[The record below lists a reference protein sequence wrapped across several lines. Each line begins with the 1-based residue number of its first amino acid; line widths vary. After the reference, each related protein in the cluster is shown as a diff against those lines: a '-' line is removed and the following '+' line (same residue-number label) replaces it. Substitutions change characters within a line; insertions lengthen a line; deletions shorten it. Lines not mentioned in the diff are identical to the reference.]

1 MVEVDKALEL
11 ILSKTFRKPA
21 RVMAVNYGNEWHMQL
36 HTHLSIVHYYFCDL
50 GIVGYVIAEDVYASI
65 ALPPFP
71 ASVKDGYAVVGEWVT
86 TLEEKYIS
94 MREGVRYI
102 SSILFSFWWSWW
114 EEGGGTC
121 CSWRESKLH

>member
-1 MVEVDKALEL
+1 MYLYLARDDFEPVSKRPRHSLYPMVEVDKALEL

-71 ASVKDGYAVVGEWVT
+71 ASVKDGYAVVGE
-86 TLEEKYIS
+86 
-94 MREGVRYI
+94 
-102 SSILFSFWWSWW
+102 
-114 EEGGGTC
+114 
-121 CSWRESKLH
+121 